1 MPNYP
6 ESGIKL
12 IADTAEYTKAMD
24 DAIFLADYFDSLG
37 SLVLEVS
44 AEVDTASFDVS
55 DLPMDGDTIS
65 VTVEAEVEGDLA
77 DLPMDGDTVNYTVD
91 AEVEGDLSD
100 LPLDGETVKFTAD
113 GAVEG
118 EVADL
123 PLQGETVNFTA
134 DVQASD
140 TSKETLSAVQTLK
153 NLKVLETVWNITG
166 TAVDIL
172 GKVNEFAV
180 KPMLSLDD
188 AVARVNAQTGDAIP
202 NARELI
208 NNIFYDDLGDSIDQ
222 VGKLTTK
229 AAQMK
234 VPIDEA
240 VRSALTFTHTFT
252 DENPEKVLDTLNQ
265 MVIAKLAPNFTEAGD
280 LMVRAFQNGANRG
293 GDLLTVI
300 GDNATAIA
308 DLGLSGPE
316 ALSFIKTGMDNGFKS
331 AQHVVDVL
339 LKIKQ
344 NVSGAAGNA
353 TSDVS
358 KTLDILGIANPAE
371 TGEAWSAEFFTEV
384 IDGIKNAPGLTDT
397 EKEALFTNLVGGK
410 QGGKTFSAFL
420 QISPEDAAGIF
431 SNLEGAAEDAA
442 TSMDDSLSGAIDDF
456 MLAAQK
462 AATDFL
468 SSDAIDLP
476 GKIDSLKTGLQDGL
490 NALAEGGTLSDALTI
505 ALKPIGFD
513 DEFRG
518 LESMLGNFVIAIL
531 QAVAFLQSL
540 DPANWEAKKG
550 TDALIAQ
557 QGATQL
563 AFDLKVGNPD
573 EVAGELALAVSRG
586 VKPEQISGAI
596 GTAVNDLIAA
606 GTPELAQSLVDA
618 VSTAQTDANANVQL
632 TASGSLMNV
641 EPTVTPEALDAL
653 QAKIDAAKPVTV
665 TITPDA
671 DTEKFDGMMDAF
683 KVTTETA
690 AQPVADMNTNIATT
704 GTNAAAATTEVT
716 KLNEQTQTQ
725 GNNAGSAA
733 PKVQQ
738 NADATKKL
746 GDNASA
752 ATPLVGDV
760 SGAMD
765 AIAASAPLAAS
776 GLYAADAALAQ
787 IIATANGLAAAND
800 AVAQKQ
806 GQLDAKLNDG
816 NGGGDTPNRGYAGGT
831 DSAIGTF
838 RVGEQGP
845 EIMTSNRELAVL
857 NNMSTEAIMAALNGY
872 IPGGSFSGKGSGG
885 SVTVNNTNFVQSEA
899 QADAVGYRTAQQ
911 LRGMAN

>member
-180 KPMLSLDD
+180 KPMLDLDS
-188 AVARVNAQTGDAIP
+188 AVARVNAQTGGAIP

-240 VRSALTFTHTFT
+240 VRAALTFTHTFQ
-252 DENPEKVLDTLNQ
+252 DENPEQVLDTLNQ
-265 MVIAKLAPNFTEAGD
+265 MVIAKLAPNFTVAGD
-280 LMVRAFQNGANRG
+280 MMVRAFQNGANRG
-293 GDLLTVI
+293 GDLLKAV

-308 DLGLSGPE
+308 DLGLDGPQ
-316 ALSFIKTGMDNGFKS
+316 ALAFIKTGMDAGFKS
-331 AQHVVDVL
+331 ADAVLAVL

-344 NVSGAAGNA
+344 NVANAAGNA
-353 TSDVS
+353 DSDVS
-358 KTLDILGIANPAE
+358 KTLKTLGIANPAE
-371 TGEAWSAEFFTEV
+371 TGEAWSAEFFDSV
-384 IDGIKNAPGLTDT
+384 IDKIKTMPGLTDT
-397 EKEALFTNLVGGK
+397 EREQLFSNLAGGK
-410 QGGKTFSAFL
+410 QGGKVFSSFME
-420 QISPEDAAGIF
+420 ISAEDADGIF
-431 SNLEGAAEDAA
+431 KNVAGAAERAA
-442 TSMDDSLSGAIDDF
+442 GEADNSFSGAIDDF
-456 MLAAQK
+456 IKEAERY
-462 AATDFL
+462 ATEFL

-476 GKIDSLKTGLQDGL
+476 GKMDALKSGLQDGL
-490 NALAEGGTLSDALTI
+490 NALAAGGTLSDALTI

-513 DEFRG
+513 ESFRG

-531 QAVAFLQSL
+531 QAVSFLQSL

-632 TASGSLMNV
+632 TASGSLMNI

-665 TITPDA
+665 TITPTA
-671 DTEKFDGMMDAF
+671 ETKLFDSMMGGLT
-683 KVTTETA
+683 VTTETA

-725 GNNAGSAA
+725 GNNAGQAA

-738 NADATKKL
+738 TADATKKL

-752 ATPLVGDV
+752 AAPPVGDV

-776 GLYAADAALAQ
+776 GLYAADAALTQ